1 MRTSAR
7 RLPAVP
13 LLAGVLVAA
22 ACASP
27 VTATPADTT
36 EPDVARHY
44 QVTATVLEDR
54 KHGPQLCGA
63 VAESLPPQCGGPDI
77 IGWDWETVPSESA
90 AGTRW
95 GDYTMVGTW
104 DGERFTLVEPARP
117 AGEQDPVTPESPNWA
132 TELPMPELQD
142 IQRRLHEDFELVFG
156 SHIDE
161 TARIIVA
168 QTWLETEELR
178 SAIDEKFGERVV
190 YLNSMLRPVR

>member
-1 MRTSAR
+1 MRTR
-7 RLPAVP
+7 TTDTL
-13 LLAGVLVAA
+13 LLAGLMAVAG
-22 ACASP
+22 CASP
-27 VTATPADTT
+27 VTATPADNK
-36 EPDVARHY
+36 ERDMAHHY
-44 QVTATVLEDR
+44 QVTATVLEDG

-117 AGEQDPVTPESPNWA
+117 AGEQDPVTPEAPDWLTDLSVR
-132 TELPMPELQD
+132 ELQD
-142 IQRRLHEDFELVFG
+142 IQRRLHEDFELVFA
-156 SHIDE
+156 SYIDE